1 MKLRLAWLPCLL
13 VASALQADGIDS
25 RYPIAD
31 PYEATVIG
39 TPPELRYRFEKPTAV
54 RERIFALEIFPGR
67 EIPTIFWPARKLEL
81 SLAYQKSAA
90 PLIFVIPGTGSS
102 YRSPTTRFLR
112 DTFYQAGFHVISLSS
127 PTSYDFITSASSSR
141 YPGISSEDA
150 RDLYRVMSLAWNKVR
165 GRIAVTD
172 FYLTGYSL
180 GALHAAF
187 LSQRDEEERIFSFK
201 KVLLLNPPV
210 NLYESAVRL
219 DRLFGSDPTIRT
231 SNQLFD
237 RLLSKFAGYFKEN
250 GMISLDDEAFLFKFQ
265 ESKQSL
271 STPEIKTLIGAAFR
285 FTAAGMVF
293 AVDVLNDSGYIVE
306 KGKELTIGAPLELY
320 LKRSLWWGFED
331 YFDRMLTPYWQRRH
345 PRDSQDDLIQRIS
358 LLGLAGYLSACTKIG
373 VISNEDE
380 IILNAADVEFLKA
393 TFGSRAK
400 IFPLGGHGGN
410 MQHAPYV
417 REMLRFFEI
426 EGAPAATHG

>member
-1 MKLRLAWLPCLL
+1 MKLRMASLAWWLI
-13 VASALQADGIDS
+13 ASALQAGGIDS
-25 RYPIAD
+25 EYPVVD

-39 TPPELRYRFEKPTAV
+39 TPPELRYRFENPRAL
-54 RERIFALEIFPGR
+54 RERIFALEVFPNR
-67 EIPTIFWPARKLEL
+67 EIPGVFWPAKRLEI

-90 PLIFVIPGTGSS
+90 PLIFVIAGTGSS
-102 YRSPTTRFLR
+102 YRSSTTQFLR

-127 PTSYDFITSASSSR
+127 PSSYDFITSASSSR

-150 RDLYRVMSLAWNKVR
+150 EDLYRVMKLAWAKVM
-165 GRIAVTD
+165 GRIDVTD

-180 GALHAAF
+180 GAAHAAF
-187 LSQRDEEERIFSFK
+187 VSHRDEEEKVFSFK

-210 NLYESAVRL
+210 NLYASAMRL
-219 DRLFGSDPTIRT
+219 DRLFGSDPSIRT
-231 SNQLFD
+231 SDELLE
-237 RLLSKFAGYFKEN
+237 RLLRKFAGYFKER

-265 ESKQSL
+265 ESDQSL

-293 AVDVLNDSGYIVE
+293 TVDVLNDTGYVVE
-306 KGKELTIGAPLELY
+306 KGKDLTIGVPLELY
-320 LKRSLWWGFED
+320 LKRSLWWGFAD

-345 PRDSQDDLIQRIS
+345 PQESRDDLIHRIS
-358 LLGLAGYLSACTKIG
+358 LLGLADYLSESGKIG

-380 IILNAADVEFLKA
+380 IILDTQDLQFLRE

-400 IFPLGGHGGN
+400 IFPFGGHGGN

-417 REMLRFFEI
+417 RQMLRFFESK
-426 EGAPAATHG
+426 GSAPETQG